1 MLVSNYNKNKQYYLE
16 KSTKFFCYGGYVM
29 DLVSL
34 YYFSELA
41 KDLNITKTSS
51 RLFISQQTLS
61 NHIMRMETECKAKLF
76 YRKPK
81 LMLTDAGREM
91 LLFAKRVLTEKQHFE
106 NMLADIEGEQL
117 GHIRFGASYLNSR
130 TCLPIVLPQFAK
142 EYPNVSI
149 ELTEFTSSRL
159 QQLLINGELD
169 MALTVINDNVPSLK
183 TSLIME
189 DKVYLCISEKLLKKT
204 YGKESRAKKEK
215 ALHGAYVEDFK
226 ELPFSIVSPPN
237 ILGVSISKCFEEANF
252 SPKVYFSSTS
262 VGLTSTICS
271 NALSA
276 CFISHINLSNSMFTL
291 AKDVNIFPLMYK
303 GKPVYHKRYLVHNS
317 RQYMTKYMLRF
328 EELITECFSN
338 LGAKDLTK
346 VVK

>member
-1 MLVSNYNKNKQYYLE
+1 
-16 KSTKFFCYGGYVM
+16 M
-29 DLVSL
+29 DIISL
-34 YYFSELA
+34 YYFNELS
-41 KDLNITKTSS
+41 KDLNVTKTAA

-61 NHIMRMETECKAKLF
+61 NHIMRMETEFKVKLF

-81 LMLTDAGREM
+81 LMLTEAGREM
-91 LLFAKRVLTEKQHFE
+91 LGFAKNVLSEQQHFE
-106 NMLADIEGEQL
+106 NLLTDIKEEQQ

-130 TCLPIVLPQFAK
+130 TCLPVVLPLFAK

-149 ELTEFTSSRL
+149 ELTEFTSARL
-159 QQLLINGELD
+159 QQLIMGGELD

-189 DKVYLCISEKLLKKT
+189 DKIYLCVSEKLLKKV
-204 YGKESRAKKEK
+204 YDKKRKALKEK
-215 ALHGAYVEDFK
+215 ACYGAYVEDFK
-226 ELPFSIVSPPN
+226 ELPFSVVSPPN

-276 CFISHINLSNSMFTL
+276 CFISHTNLSNSLPIL

-317 RQYMTKYMLRF
+317 RQYMAKYMLRF
-328 EELITECFSN
+328 EELITECFSK
-338 LGAKDLTK
+338 LGAKDLTR